1 MARFQDLGRSA
12 ALAGA
17 CVAAAACS
25 SARGLPPLWEHEDGL
40 PGGLSEDRAAFGLA
54 SRTRGE
60 DGGLLSAIR
69 PFVAKVQD
77 GTGREKL
84 HVLAPIGSHTRNA
97 KGEKTTAWP
106 LFFDDVFG
114 TEVEHARGTSDDD
127 TAILPF
133 LMWGRD
139 PEEGS
144 YFASFPFGGTLKG
157 KLLADRIDFVAFPAW
172 ASTRTGDWRSTH
184 VLWPLIAWGESP
196 ARSHA
201 RFLPFWS
208 QSDSPAR
215 SSRTLLWPI
224 GNWGTQTKDGRTFD
238 SWFVFPLAG
247 RRTTRDGEFREWTA
261 LFPFFEF
268 SHDDRTGDDSR
279 AVLWPIHKHVLR
291 PGQSETTW
299 WWPAW
304 GTYDSPTEHS
314 SFYAWP
320 VVWESAVTSGRYVH
334 RHMYVV
340 PVWMHRSTETAA
352 GEPVDEEVRA
362 WPFFDWRRRGDGY
375 ETVRVPEIFPFF
387 GWEPGETLY
396 ADLLSLVRWRG
407 DREGRVAWDGP
418 LGAVRYRRS
427 ASGAAKLTLLWWI
440 EIPLG
445 GGS

>member
-1 MARFQDLGRSA
+1 MSHRHARREFLFVAHAPRVGVA
-12 ALAGA
+12 ALHGAALIHRGFEDDPLGAGA
-17 CVAAAACS
+17 RVGAEVFAALDARIAQPERHALLLRLVLRGALELVVERRIHRVA
-25 SARGLPPLWEHEDGL
+25 L
-40 PGGLSEDRAAFGLA
+40 
-54 SRTRGE
+54 
-60 DGGLLSAIR
+60 
-69 PFVAKVQD
+69 
-77 GTGREKL
+77 
-84 HVLAPIGSHTRNA
+84 
-97 KGEKTTAWP
+97 
-106 LFFDDVFG
+106 
-114 TEVEHARGTSDDD
+114 RGT
-127 TAILPF
+127 AL
-133 LMWGRD
+133 G
-139 PEEGS
+139 
-144 YFASFPFGGTLKG
+144 
-157 KLLADRIDFVAFPAW
+157 
-172 ASTRTGDWRSTH
+172 
-184 VLWPLIAWGESP
+184 
-196 ARSHA
+196 
-201 RFLPFWS
+201 
-208 QSDSPAR
+208 Q
-215 SSRTLLWPI
+215 
-224 GNWGTQTKDGRTFD
+224 
-238 SWFVFPLAG
+238 
-247 RRTTRDGEFREWTA
+247 FREWTA
-261 LFPFFEF
+261 LYPFFEF

-340 PVWMHRSTETAA
+340 PVWMHRSTESAA